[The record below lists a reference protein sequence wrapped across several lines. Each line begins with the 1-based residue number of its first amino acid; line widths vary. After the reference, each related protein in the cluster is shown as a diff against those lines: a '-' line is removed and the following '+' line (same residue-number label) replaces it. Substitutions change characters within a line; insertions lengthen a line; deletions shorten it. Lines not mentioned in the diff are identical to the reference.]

1 MAPEMIL
8 GEYYDTQVDV
18 WSLGVL
24 LYSIVS
30 GHMPFPAE
38 TQDELFARIANGKF
52 KMDHKSFEMVSDE
65 CKDLIRQML
74 VKDPKKRITAQN
86 VLKHDWF
93 KKFDPKKDIPE
104 AVDKLDIAVF

>member
-8 GEYYDTQVDV
+8 GEYYDTQVDI

-38 TQDELFARIANGKF
+38 T
-52 KMDHKSFEMVSDE
+52 
-65 CKDLIRQML
+65 
-74 VKDPKKRITAQN
+74 
-86 VLKHDWF
+86 
-93 KKFDPKKDIPE
+93 
-104 AVDKLDIAVF
+104 